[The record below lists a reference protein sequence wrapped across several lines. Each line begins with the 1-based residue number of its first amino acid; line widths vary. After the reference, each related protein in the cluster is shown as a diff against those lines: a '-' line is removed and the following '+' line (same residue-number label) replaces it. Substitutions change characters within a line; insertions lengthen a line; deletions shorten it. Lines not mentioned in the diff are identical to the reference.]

1 MPSMPIGGVSIDPGL
16 RIAPRPEEQ
25 QVAAAATAGAA
36 GGGGE
41 FTGIDAELFGQVVKS
56 MQTGMNNAQPLANY
70 YMGRF
75 NALGVDTS
83 AVSRLLQDYSWAK
96 GQQPMLQRRYTL
108 ASALNQAP
116 SNYLGDMTSAGA
128 GNLQY
133 PTSQAAQQAG
143 AKAAQEYKDGKISF
157 KQFTAQLGH
166 DDPDFD
172 TGAVRTLGSD
182 GLRDIESQLFEGSN
196 TATPQLKV
204 IAAAV
209 SAALANGV
217 SFPLNDHSEDSA
229 WNFDMLANLVPYAT
243 FPTGTLVSLAKEIGM
258 GGITTTGEEQVKA
271 VLTALARNP
280 KASAEYINQFPQ
292 VHDGLPFAEY
302 VSNENPYMSLYAP
315 LYANVITAGTVGA
328 KTVDPKLAAA
338 NVTSLVL
345 YYAKGS
351 PSDAPSAIQ
360 LSYAKIIA
368 AFWPDLQAAISDP
381 AYVKSPDGISLPASA
396 WQAFLGESMQNPT
409 AAVNLLHLSAT
420 EAALLA
426 TNNPDNLE
434 AQHAS
439 GLINGFFGAE
449 AQKVYQNKM
458 NQLQQAEAGWDKV
471 ADLFV
476 GIALDP
482 EGAATTVLSAV
493 VTDAAEQTVNTIMGS
508 SSPTLKAP
516 SVETWQK
523 EWQLAAAETYRKDPT
538 IGDPDRYAHEYH
550 AQPFLTSIGQLVG
563 NATLAQQQAYNAW
576 LKDPAVANASNQTY
590 LNLDQGRLDGE
601 TGGS

>member
-1 MPSMPIGGVSIDPGL
+1 M
-16 RIAPRPEEQ
+16 
-25 QVAAAATAGAA
+25 
-36 GGGGE
+36 
-41 FTGIDAELFGQVVKS
+41 
-56 MQTGMNNAQPLANY
+56 
-70 YMGRF
+70 
-75 NALGVDTS
+75 
-83 AVSRLLQDYSWAK
+83 
-96 GQQPMLQRRYTL
+96 
-108 ASALNQAP
+108 AS
-116 SNYLGDMTSAGA
+116 
-128 GNLQY
+128 
-133 PTSQAAQQAG
+133 
-143 AKAAQEYKDGKISF
+143 
-157 KQFTAQLGH
+157 
-166 DDPDFD
+166 
-172 TGAVRTLGSD
+172 
-182 GLRDIESQLFEGSN
+182 
-196 TATPQLKV
+196 
-204 IAAAV
+204 AV

-229 WNFDMLANLVPYAT
+229 WNFDMRPPGLAT

-280 KASAEYINQFPQ
+280 RPRPSTSTSSRRSMTACRCGIRQQREPVYVAVCSALRQRHHRGNRRRE
-292 VHDGLPFAEY
+292 A
-302 VSNENPYMSLYAP
+302 
-315 LYANVITAGTVGA
+315 
-328 KTVDPKLAAA
+328 VDPKLAAA

-360 LSYAKIIA
+360 LSYPKIIA

-381 AYVKSPDGISLPASA
+381 AYVKSPDGLSLPASA

-409 AAVNLLHLSAT
+409 AAMNLLHLSAT

-439 GLINGFFGAE
+439 GLINGFFGE